1 MPGEYIVSGPIIH
14 GEDFELK
21 EGYVVINGSTVKE
34 VGFERCDSDIKG
46 LICPAFINAHTHV
59 GDSIVKDPPYLPL
72 EELVAPPDGL
82 KHKIL
87 NAASPGE
94 ISCGI
99 RSTLDDMMRTG
110 TCHCIDFRE
119 SGAAGARLLKSAA
132 GKRATVLGRPAPG
145 DAIEDILKEC
155 DGVGI
160 SSARDLPAEVLH
172 TIVEKAKKSRKI
184 IGIHAGELNR
194 NDIDTAID
202 IMPDFLVHMT
212 QGVTSHFKRASGGDI
227 PIVVCPRSNAMA
239 GVGLPPVGQMRDAG
253 VTLALGTDNV
263 MLNSPDMLREMEWAT
278 KLFLHDDAYTL
289 KMATLNAARLAR
301 LEKRKGS
308 IVPGKDA
315 DLLVF
320 DMDSDTFKSSQNLL
334 STIVRRARP
343 DDIGYFINEG
353 KVWRNSSK
361 RSW

>member
-14 GEDFELK
+14 GDDFELK
-21 EGYVVINGSTVKE
+21 EGYVVIDGSKVKE
-34 VGFERCDSDIKG
+34 VGFERCQSDIRG
-46 LICPAFINAHTHV
+46 LVCPAFINAHTHV
-59 GDSIVKDPPYLPL
+59 GDSLARDPPFLPL
-72 EELVAPPDGL
+72 VELVAPPDGL
-82 KHKIL
+82 KHRIL
-87 NAASPGE
+87 NAATREE
-94 ISCGI
+94 IS
-99 RSTLDDMMRTG
+99 RSMRSALNEMLRTG
-110 TCHCIDFRE
+110 TCHFIDFRE
-119 SGAAGARLLKSAA
+119 NGAAGARLLKDIA
-132 GKRATVLGRPAPG
+132 GNKATVLGRMAPG
-145 DAIEDILKEC
+145 DAIEDVLKEC

-160 SSARDLPAEVLH
+160 SSAADMPAEALH

-212 QGVTSHFKRASGGDI
+212 HAVAPDMRRAADNGL
-227 PIVVCPRSNAMA
+227 PVVVCPRSNAMTGA
-239 GVGLPPVGQMRDAG
+239 GLPPVKRMREAG

-263 MLNSPDMLREMEWAT
+263 MLNSPDMLGEMEWTT

-301 LEKRKGS
+301 LDGRKGS

-320 DMDSDTFKSSQNLL
+320 DLDSDTFKSSQNLL
-334 STIVRRARP
+334 STVVRRARP
-343 DDIGYFINEG
+343 DDIGYFISEG
-353 KVWRNSSK
+353 KVWRNSSR
-361 RSW
+361 RS